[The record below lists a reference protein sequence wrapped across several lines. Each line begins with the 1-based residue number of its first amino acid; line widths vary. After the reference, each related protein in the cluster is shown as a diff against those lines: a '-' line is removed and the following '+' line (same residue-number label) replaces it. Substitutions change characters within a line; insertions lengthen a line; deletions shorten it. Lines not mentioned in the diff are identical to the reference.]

1 MRGGIA
7 RLSLLL
13 LLALSAKSSAAP
25 WREKNVFKVATNLPA
40 RLIDSIMAQGN
51 WNILFQEG
59 PFSEFQRQIAIGNHF
74 ALRGDGRQAE
84 FYFQKAGNALDIAYA
99 SLRGRFGWPRN
110 PTELKAAALPWGENR
125 ETFEDFLLCR
135 LQLQVESML
144 AAHESGTIK
153 ATNLEA
159 VMADTERQLA
169 KPLREKDADIEQM
182 VLLLRDSTALRNL
195 KDIHPALKAERFAA
209 LSDRLA
215 TSTRNYWN
223 RRINIFRIFENIR
236 YGNTGRAAH
245 LARYIEAKQK
255 DQTDALSLARIY
267 VQLGSYDEAERILT
281 ATLDAPENK
290 TAENYGEYLAYS
302 ALMQNLKIWRGRSGD
317 AEKLSAA
324 TRAFTEELIASG
336 KIPAEELVD
345 LKKAQRNETLRGF
358 IYGYVNVGKCP
369 ASTAFSGDTDME
381 PEWRVRE
388 RIFFE
393 RCNFAYDAKAW
404 SALLKSNPVNAEL
417 QAAAAYHLGENRVKF
432 PSANGAS
439 ALTAHLVA
447 RARLEKII
455 AKNDRN
461 NLAAALVSYLYT
473 RNAVQP
479 EFTVFDWGIDLRDDL
494 TDRALAAIPANLP
507 EKTGRELFAEL
518 HRRFVWNN
526 LKTNDGRFF
535 SPADAAVISKKS
547 GAAILDFPENPA
559 AVPAAQISAG
569 KSLLYSDRE
578 NILFSGK
585 AEKKQQYRIWKRNA
599 DPAEIRRFITGAQ
612 TAFLLH
618 GDAVGIAGGLLPD
631 AATAQ
636 IPPFYAYCPECG
648 QSAARIPERMII
660 AAEKGRLPPA
670 FLNDLADNFSVISD
684 GAARDCPAGGSR
696 YDDSVMLIAATG
708 NPYELPCNTAA
719 EKIVV
724 EYGAALSGSNLNAAL
739 SLGWRPNLSLILL
752 PQMLPEQVKTAFLF
766 DFFQRTNRRQV
777 KPADAFRDARTRAE
791 KSFPTGEELA
801 KLHLYESM
809 R

>member
-1 MRGGIA
+1 MRRGIA

-13 LLALSAKSSAAP
+13 FLALSAKPYAAP
-25 WREKNVFKVATNLPA
+25 WREKNVFKIATNLPA

-74 ALRGDGRQAE
+74 ALRGDARQAD

-110 PTELKAAALPWGENR
+110 PTELKAATLSWGENR

-153 ATNLEA
+153 AANLEA

-169 KPLREKDADIEQM
+169 KPLREKDADVEQM
-182 VLLLRDSTALRNL
+182 VLLLRDSLAIRNL
-195 KDIHPALKAERFAA
+195 KDMHPALKAERFAA
-209 LSDRLA
+209 LSDRFS

-236 YGNTGRAAH
+236 YGNTGRAAY

-255 DQTDALSLARIY
+255 DQTDALGLARIY
-267 VQLGSYDEAERILT
+267 VQLGSYDDAERIL
-281 ATLDAPENK
+281 AAALGAPENK

-302 ALMQNLKIWRGRSGD
+302 ALMQNLKIWRGRSAD

-324 TRAFTEELIASG
+324 TRAFTDELLASG

-345 LKKAQRNETLRGF
+345 LKKARRNETLRGF
-358 IYGYVNVGKCP
+358 VYAYVNAGKCP
-369 ASTAFSGDTDME
+369 ANAAFSGDTDME

-393 RCNFAYDAKAW
+393 RCKFTYDAKAW
-404 SALLKSNPVNAEL
+404 SVLLKSNPVNAEL
-417 QAAAAYHLGENRVKF
+417 QAAAAYHLGENKLKF
-432 PSANGAS
+432 PAAGGAS
-439 ALTAHLVA
+439 ALTAHLEA
-447 RARLEKII
+447 RARLEKMI

-461 NLAAALVSYLYT
+461 NLPAALVSYLHT

-479 EFTVFDWGIDLRDDL
+479 EFTVFDWGIDLSEDL
-494 TDRALAAIPANLP
+494 TERALTAMPANLP
-507 EKTGRELFAEL
+507 ERTGRELFAGL
-518 HRRFVWNN
+518 HRRFIWNN
-526 LKTNDGRFF
+526 LKTNESRFF
-535 SPADAAVISKKS
+535 SAADAAVIGKKS
-547 GAAILDFPENPA
+547 GAAILDFTESPA
-559 AVPAAQISAG
+559 APAVQISST
-569 KSLLYSDRE
+569 KNLLYSDRE
-578 NILFSGK
+578 HILFSGK
-585 AEKKQQYRIWKRNA
+585 AEKKQQFRIWKRNT
-599 DPAEIRRFITGAQ
+599 DPTEIRRFIAGNQA
-612 TAFLLH
+612 AFLLH
-618 GDAVGIAGGLLPD
+618 GDAVALAGSLLPD
-631 AATAQ
+631 GATAQ

-660 AAEKGRLPPA
+660 AAEKGRVSPPY
-670 FLNDLADNFSVISD
+670 LSDLADNFSVISD
-684 GAARDCPAGGSR
+684 GAGRECPGGSSK
-696 YDDSVMLIAATG
+696 YEDSVMLIAATG
-708 NPYELPCNTAA
+708 TPYELPCNTAA

-724 EYGAALSGSNLNAAL
+724 EYDTPLAGSTLNAAFA
-739 SLGWRPNLSLILL
+739 LGWRPGLNLILL
-752 PQMLPEQVKTAFLF
+752 PQSLEEPVKTAFLF
-766 DFFQRTNRRQV
+766 DFFQRTNRRQA
-777 KPADAFRDARTRAE
+777 KPADAFREARARAE
-791 KSFPTGEELA
+791 KSFPTGAGLA
-801 KLHLYESM
+801 KLYLYEST